1 VNDQP
6 DVRKLTRVEK
16 RRIAKAIKK
25 MAHLYQELPTVA
37 CKGLC
42 VESCGPIQCSSLER
56 IIMPPLPEPKG
67 MRCPFLSDE
76 GRCVSH
82 VSRPLLCRLFG
93 AIDHPLMT
101 CVHDCEV
108 TPRKL
113 THAEGQEKLR
123 QIRRVATECGLGE
136 MVALHPAAW
145 PLTEEQADKIIA
157 NAKAEAEAQ
166 TKPESRIILP

>member
-1 VNDQP
+1 VTEQP
-6 DVRKLTRVEK
+6 DVRKLTRIEK

-25 MAHLYQELPTVA
+25 MAHLYQELPVVA

-42 VESCGPIQCSSLER
+42 TESCGPIQCSALER

-76 GRCVSH
+76 GRCEARVT
-82 VSRPLLCRLFG
+82 RPILCRLFG
-93 AIDHPLMT
+93 TVDHPLMT
-101 CVHDCEV
+101 CPHDCEV

-113 THAEGQEKLR
+113 THAEGQEKIR
-123 QIRRVATECGLGE
+123 QIRRIARECGLDE
-136 MVALHPAAW
+136 TVALHPAAW
-145 PLTEEQADKIIA
+145 PLTEEQADLAIA

-166 TKPESRIILP
+166 AKPESRIIIP